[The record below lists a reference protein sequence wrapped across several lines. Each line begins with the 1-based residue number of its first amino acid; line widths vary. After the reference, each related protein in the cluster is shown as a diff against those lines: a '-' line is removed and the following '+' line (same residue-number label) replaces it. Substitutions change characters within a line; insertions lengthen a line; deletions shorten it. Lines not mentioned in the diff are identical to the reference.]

1 VDGLRAHGGFRRTIK
16 VPHRKLGCLAWPKST
31 SATSATEL
39 WRGVRRLAV
48 ERLRCHG
55 TSAGRWIGGDVLGR
69 AERAVSGLDLFRR
82 RRGAEAALAARLM
95 HFEKI
100 GSFGLTEPWPA
111 PPRVAECSRP
121 AAGREDD
128 VLVLDGQR
136 KCIGTAT
143 FADIAVIWAREE

>member
-1 VDGLRAHGGFRRTIK
+1 
-16 VPHRKLGCLAWPKST
+16 
-31 SATSATEL
+31 
-39 WRGVRRLAV
+39 
-48 ERLRCHG
+48 
-55 TSAGRWIGGDVLGR
+55 
-69 AERAVSGLDLFRR
+69 
-82 RRGAEAALAARLM
+82 M

-100 GSFGLTEPWPA
+100 GSFGLTEPWSA

-143 FADIAVIWAREE
+143 FADIAVIWAREEGSNQVKGFVVGRDNRVSRSRRSRPR